1 MSSQLASDKELATSL
16 RWMAKDKKNAF
27 KNLIIRILEK
37 MGINQKEWTASACL
51 LNKGVSEQYYQNF
64 PLPSSL
70 FCLSQVF
77 VNLDIGKYFLHC

>member
-37 MGINQKEWTASACL
+37 MGINQQEWTASACL
-51 LNKGVSEQYYQNF
+51 LNKGVSQSFDGLLRPQSPLVTRF
-64 PLPSSL
+64 PR
-70 FCLSQVF
+70 
-77 VNLDIGKYFLHC
+77 